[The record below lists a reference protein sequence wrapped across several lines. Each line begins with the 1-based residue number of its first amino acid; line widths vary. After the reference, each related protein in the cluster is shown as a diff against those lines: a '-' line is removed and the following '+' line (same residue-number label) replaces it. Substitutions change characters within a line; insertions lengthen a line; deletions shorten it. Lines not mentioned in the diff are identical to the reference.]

1 MKRIF
6 WGASGAGG
14 VEDADEEDSDD
25 EESVGG
31 TAAPPVRHSA
41 NLNNELRVLSIN
53 LFITAKQD

>member
-14 VEDADEEDSDD
+14 VEDTDDEDADD
-25 EESVGG
+25 EESVGR

-53 LFITAKQD
+53 LFITAKED